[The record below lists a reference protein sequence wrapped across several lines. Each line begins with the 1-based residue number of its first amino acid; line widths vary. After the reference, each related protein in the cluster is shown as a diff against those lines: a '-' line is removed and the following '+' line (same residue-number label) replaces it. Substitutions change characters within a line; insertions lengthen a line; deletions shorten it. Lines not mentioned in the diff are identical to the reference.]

1 MRIRFWGTRGSIPTS
16 MNADHL
22 REKIGAAVKAVIAA
36 GGDPDS
42 AIDAL
47 PFNMRGTY
55 GGESSCVQIETGG
68 DEYVVCDMGSGA
80 RRLALHALGKHGPGA
95 PQVYNI
101 FQSHVHWD
109 HIMGFPFFIPA
120 FIPGNVIRIH
130 GCHDVLE
137 MAYRRQ
143 QDNPSFPVPFNFLG
157 ATIEFVQLEPEQT
170 YEIAG
175 MTVTPFRQLHAGDS
189 YGYRF
194 EKDGKVAVYSTD
206 SEHKLEDQEETD
218 YFVRYFRDADAVV
231 FDTMYSLADATSL
244 KEDWGH
250 SSNMVAVELCQ
261 MAHVKT
267 LCMFHHEP
275 VYSDA
280 QIDQVLSET
289 RRFEEIS
296 RGDGA
301 PLTVI
306 ASYDG
311 LEIDL

>member
-22 REKIGAAVKAVIAA
+22 REKIGAAVKAVVEA
-36 GGDPDS
+36 GGDPEA

-47 PFNMRGTY
+47 PFHMRGTY

-143 QDNPSFPVPFNFLG
+143 QDNPSFPVPFDFLG
-157 ATIEFVQLEPEQT
+157 ATIEFVQLEPERT

-175 MTVTPFRQLHAGDS
+175 MAVTPFRQLHAGDS

-218 YFVRYFRDADAVV
+218 YFIRYFRDADAVV
-231 FDTMYSLADATSL
+231 FDSMYSLADATSL

-250 SSNMVAVELCQ
+250 SSNMVGVELCQ
-261 MAHVKT
+261 MAGVKT

-280 QIDQVLSET
+280 QIDQVLAET
-289 RRFEEIS
+289 QRFEEIS
-296 RGDGA
+296 RGDGP
-301 PLTVI
+301 PLKVV

>member
-16 MNADHL
+16 MNVNHVRD
-22 REKIGAAVKAVIAA
+22 KIGAAVKAVIDA
-36 GGDPDS
+36 GGDPDA

-47 PFNMRGTY
+47 PFHMRGTY
-55 GGESSCVQIETGG
+55 GGESSCVQIEIGG
-68 DEYVVCDMGSGA
+68 PEYIVCDMGSGA
-80 RRLALHALGKHGPGA
+80 RRLALDALGKHGPGS
-95 PQVYNI
+95 PQIYNI

-130 GCHDVLE
+130 GCHDELE
-137 MAYRRQ
+137 LAFRRQ
-143 QDNPSFPVPFNFLG
+143 QDNPSFPVPFDFLG
-157 ATIEFVQLEPEQT
+157 STIEFVKLEPEQT

-175 MTVTPFRQLHAGDS
+175 ATVTPFRQLHAGDS

-194 EKDGKVAVYSTD
+194 ESGGKVAVYSTD
-206 SEHKLEDQEETD
+206 SEHKLEDQDETD
-218 YFVRYFRDADAVV
+218 YFVRYFRGADAVV

-261 MAHVKT
+261 MATVKT

-275 VYSDA
+275 VYSDE
-280 QIDQVLSET
+280 QIDQVLAET

-296 RGDGA
+296 RGDG
-301 PLTVI
+301 PSLHVV

>member
-16 MNADHL
+16 MNADHV
-22 REKIGAAVKAVIAA
+22 RDKISAAVKAVIEA
-36 GGDPDS
+36 GGETDA

-47 PFNMRGTY
+47 PFHMRGTY

-68 DEYVVCDMGSGA
+68 PEYIICDMGSGS
-80 RRLALHALGKHGPGA
+80 RRLALNALGKHGPGS

-137 MAYRRQ
+137 KAYRRQ
-143 QDNPSFPVPFNFLG
+143 QDNPSFPVPFDFLG

-175 MTVTPFRQLHAGDS
+175 TTVTPFRQLHAGDS

-206 SEHKLEDQEETD
+206 SEHKLEDQDETD
-218 YFVRYFRDADAVV
+218 YFVRYFKDADAVV

-261 MAHVKT
+261 MASVKT

-280 QIDQVLSET
+280 QIDQVLAET

-296 RGDGA
+296 RGDGQ
-301 PLTVI
+301 PLHVV

-311 LEIDL
+311 LEIEL

>member
-22 REKIGAAVKAVIAA
+22 RDKIGAAVRAVIEA
-36 GGDPDS
+36 GGDPD
-42 AIDAL
+42 AALDAL
-47 PFNMRGTY
+47 PFHMRGTY
-55 GGESSCVQIETGG
+55 GGESSCVQIETDGP
-68 DEYVVCDMGSGA
+68 EYVICDMGSGA
-80 RRLALHALGKHGPGA
+80 RRLALNALGKHGPGA

-130 GCHDVLE
+130 GCHDELE
-137 MAYRRQ
+137 MAFRRQ
-143 QDNPSFPVPFNFLG
+143 QDNPSFPVPFEFLG
-157 ATIEFVQLEPEQT
+157 ATIEFVKLEPEQT
-170 YEIAG
+170 YQVG
-175 MTVTPFRQLHAGDS
+175 GLTVTPFRQLHAGDS

-194 EKDGKVAVYSTD
+194 EKGGKVAVYSTD

-218 YFVRYFRDADAVV
+218 YFVRHFRDADAVV

-261 MAHVKT
+261 MAAVKT

-280 QIDQVLSET
+280 QIDQVLAET

-296 RGDGA
+296 RGDGP
-301 PLTVI
+301 PLHVV

-311 LEIDL
+311 LEIEL

>member
-1 MRIRFWGTRGSIPTS
+1 
-16 MNADHL
+16 
-22 REKIGAAVKAVIAA
+22 
-36 GGDPDS
+36 
-42 AIDAL
+42 
-47 PFNMRGTY
+47 
-55 GGESSCVQIETGG
+55 
-68 DEYVVCDMGSGA
+68 
-80 RRLALHALGKHGPGA
+80 
-95 PQVYNI
+95 
-101 FQSHVHWD
+101 
-109 HIMGFPFFIPA
+109 
-120 FIPGNVIRIH
+120 
-130 GCHDVLE
+130 

-218 YFVRYFRDADAVV
+218 YFIRYFRDADAVV
-231 FDTMYSLADATSL
+231 FDSMYSLADATSL

-250 SSNMVAVELCQ
+250 SSNMVGVELCQ
-261 MAHVKT
+261 MAGVKM

-280 QIDQVLSET
+280 QIDQVLAET

-301 PLTVI
+301 PLAVI